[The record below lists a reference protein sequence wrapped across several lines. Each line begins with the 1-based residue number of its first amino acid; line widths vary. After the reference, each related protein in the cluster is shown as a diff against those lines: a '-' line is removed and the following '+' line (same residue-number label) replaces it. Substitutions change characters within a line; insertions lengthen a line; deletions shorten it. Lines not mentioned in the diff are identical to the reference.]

1 MLTTKKIEQNK
12 TTFIETNE
20 KYGIMTKE
28 LLDFLG
34 EDLFIAP
41 STISLNMTGS
51 YPGGLLQI
59 TIRACKYAIM
69 TNEILPTNLKHPIE
83 SIVKTVFLS
92 QIGKVFMFRLTENES
107 LKKKGQL
114 YEFSDDLIRLRVGE
128 RSVYYA
134 LQHGVTLTEEEF
146 QAIINYDKDDDDK
159 MAKYYSSSLS
169 SIIRWGFEIAVM
181 EEKNEKK

>member
-41 STISLNMTGS
+41 STSSLNMTGS

-59 TIRACKYAIM
+59 TIRA
-69 TNEILPTNLKHPIE
+69 
-83 SIVKTVFLS
+83 
-92 QIGKVFMFRLTENES
+92 
-107 LKKKGQL
+107 
-114 YEFSDDLIRLRVGE
+114 
-128 RSVYYA
+128 
-134 LQHGVTLTEEEF
+134 
-146 QAIINYDKDDDDK
+146 
-159 MAKYYSSSLS
+159 
-169 SIIRWGFEIAVM
+169 
-181 EEKNEKK
+181 